1 MDSWKEP
8 IYRHEEKKKGQF
20 QQTLSAAA
28 KENNVPGQKN
38 SSL

>member
-1 MDSWKEP
+1 MK
-8 IYRHEEKKKGQF
+8 RKKKGQF